1 MSDLADIAAP
11 VIENRLERQINRFRR
26 QNRQTGVSSPV
37 CAVCGEP
44 IPLARQQAVPG
55 CRLCFDCQK
64 EKEKRKVQFYLL
76 IEYGLNAWKPNRTTS

>member
-1 MSDLADIAAP
+1 MSDLADIATP
-11 VIENRLERQINRFRR
+11 VIETRLERQINRFRR

-55 CRLCFDCQK
+55 CRLCFDCQE
-64 EKEKRKVQFYLL
+64 EKEKR
-76 IEYGLNAWKPNRTTS
+76 NANQ

>member
-11 VIENRLERQINRFRR
+11 VIENRLERQINHFRR
-26 QNRQTGVSSPV
+26 TNRQTGVSSPV

-55 CRLCFDCQK
+55 CRLCFDCQE
-64 EKEKRKVQFYLL
+64 EKEKR
-76 IEYGLNAWKPNRTTS
+76 NANQ